1 MLTANDS
8 DPSIRRCDL
17 RDIVTTL
24 LYTSGY
30 LIVTSTAVWLIYQL
44 VPAVIR

>member
-8 DPSIRRCDL
+8 NPSIRRCDL
-17 RDIVTTL
+17 RDIVATV

-30 LIVTSTAVWLIYQL
+30 LVVTSAAIWLIYQV
-44 VPAVIR
+44 VPAVMM

>member
-8 DPSIRRCDL
+8 DPSIRRRDV
-17 RDIVTTL
+17 RDIVATV

-30 LIVTSTAVWLIYQL
+30 LVVTSAAVWLIYQL
-44 VPAVIR
+44 VPAVMR